1 MKKILISL
9 LFLLLSTVAYADCN
23 IKSGS
28 INILANDFP
37 ALRTFVETAKGCKGS
52 ADFKVT
58 HSSEHNKIAVPAL
71 TANPSEFSARIAA
84 NSSIVPL
91 MNQDLIRPLDD
102 LVNKYGKGIQE
113 SQLITI
119 DGKVMAVAFMAN
131 TQHLYYRED
140 VLKELGIAVPK
151 TYEEV
156 VAASE
161 KIRASGKMQHPYAAA
176 YKAGWNLAEEFV
188 NMYIGHGGEFF
199 KAGSAKPSINNAQGV
214 ATLNML
220 KKLADLSN
228 PDFLT
233 HDSEAIKVEW
243 EAGNV
248 AIMTLWASRAGTLLD
263 AEGDAKITAAT
274 KLVAPATVG
283 GGNIPATTLWWDG
296 FTLAQNRSDAD
307 AEASFRAMAHAA
319 SSKEMV
325 AKAADQ
331 AVWLIEGFKPGPK
344 SIGVI
349 KAVEMGAKPYPMLP
363 QMGLMHGALG
373 NEIVEFLQGN
383 ETAEQALKDVE
394 AAYMTK
400 AKEQGFL

>member
-1 MKKILISL
+1 MGRKVKTMKKILIAFSFL
-9 LFLLLSTVAYADCN
+9 LFSTFANADCN

-37 ALRTFVETAKGCKGS
+37 ALRTLVETAKECTGK
-52 ADFKVT
+52 AELKVT
-58 HSSEHNKIAVPAL
+58 HSAEHNKIAVPAL
-71 TANPSEFSARIAA
+71 TANPSEFSVRVAA

-91 MNQDLIRPLDD
+91 MNGGLIRPMND
-102 LVNKYGKGIQE
+102 LVKKYGKGIQE
-113 SQLITI
+113 SQLIT
-119 DGKVMAVAFMAN
+119 
-131 TQHLYYRED
+131 
-140 VLKELGIAVPK
+140 

-156 VAASE
+156 VAAAK
-161 KIRASGKMQHPYAAA
+161 KIRAAGKMKYPYAAA

-199 KAGSAKPSINNAQGV
+199 KSGTATPSINNAKGV

-263 AEGDAKITAAT
+263 AEGDAKITAST

-296 FTLAQNRSDAD
+296 FTLAKNRSDAD

-331 AVWLIEGFKPGPK
+331 AVWLIEGFVPGPK
-344 SIGVI
+344 SVGVI

-400 AKEQGFL
+400 AKEQ

>member
-9 LFLLLSTVAYADCN
+9 LFLLFGTSAYADCN

-102 LVNKYGKGIQE
+102 LVKKYGKGIQD

-119 DGKVMAVAFMAN
+119 DGKIMAVAFMAN

-140 VLKELGIAVPK
+140 VLKELGIAIPK

-161 KIRASGKMQHPYAAA
+161 KIRASGKMQYPYAAA

-199 KAGSAKPSINNAQGV
+199 KAGTAQPSINNAKGV

-220 KKLADLSN
+220 KKLAGLSN
-228 PDFLT
+228 PDYLT

-243 EAGNV
+243 S
-248 AIMTLWASRAGTLLD
+248 L
-263 AEGDAKITAAT
+263 
-274 KLVAPATVG
+274 
-283 GGNIPATTLWWDG
+283 
-296 FTLAQNRSDAD
+296 
-307 AEASFRAMAHAA
+307 
-319 SSKEMV
+319 EM
-325 AKAADQ
+325 
-331 AVWLIEGFKPGPK
+331 L
-344 SIGVI
+344 
-349 KAVEMGAKPYPMLP
+349 
-363 QMGLMHGALG
+363 H
-373 NEIVEFLQGN
+373 
-383 ETAEQALKDVE
+383 
-394 AAYMTK
+394 
-400 AKEQGFL
+400 

>member
-1 MKKILISL
+1 M
-9 LFLLLSTVAYADCN
+9 LFGTTAYADGHCS
-23 IKSGS
+23 KPSGS

-91 MNQDLIRPLDD
+91 MNQDLIRPMDD
-102 LVNKYGKGIQE
+102 LVKKYGKGIQD

-140 VLKELGIAVPK
+140 VLKELGIPVPK

-188 NMYIGHGGEFF
+188 NMFIGHGGEFF
-199 KAGSAKPSINNAQGV
+199 KAGTAEPNINNAKGV

-220 KKLADLSN
+220 KKLASLSN
-228 PDFLT
+228 PDYLT

-243 EAGNV
+243 ESGKV
-248 AIMTLWASRAGTLLD
+248 ALMTLWASRSGTLLD
-263 AEGDAKITAAT
+263 DEGDAKITAAT
-274 KLVAPATVG
+274 KLTGPATVG
-283 GGNIPATTLWWDG
+283 GGNIPAATLWWDG
-296 FTLAQNRSDAD
+296 FTLAKNRSDSD
-307 AEASFRAMAHAA
+307 AEATFIALAHAA
-319 SSKEMV
+319 SNKKMV
-325 AKAADQ
+325 ADAADQ
-331 AVWLIEGFKPGPK
+331 AVWLVEGFVPGPK

-349 KAVEMGAKPYPMLP
+349 EAVKMGAKPYPMLP

-373 NEIVEFLQGN
+373 SEIVEFLQGK
-383 ETAEQALKDVE
+383 ESAEQALKDVE
-394 AAYMTK
+394 AAYISK